1 MCAQLRSLEL
11 AQWEGSLHIGT
22 KYWFFF
28 VLKCE
33 IGISISLYI
42 KKKSQTKQQNC
53 ASRNPFVRVFC
64 VYFNVQRFC
73 FVPLLSLALMPFLLP
88 LQELV
93 LLIFSLGRWAV
104 VSVVNSKKAGVIRQ
118 PPHDL
123 CAFPQSSVPLQ
134 PPHPLFVWTKS
145 VGWGKNFQYLKL
157 KEGVNK
163 GCLTSS
169 PLRF

>member
-33 IGISISLYI
+33 IGISIPLYI
-42 KKKSQTKQQNC
+42 KKKPKKTPKLQQNC
-53 ASRNPFVRVFC
+53 ASRNPFVRVFW
-64 VYFNVQRFC
+64 VYFNFQRFS

-88 LQELV
+88 LQELL

-104 VSVVNSKKAGVIRQ
+104 VSVVNSKGQSAWKRQ
-118 PPHDL
+118 VWSGT
-123 CAFPQSSVPLQ
+123 QSSVPLQ
-134 PPHPLFVWTKS
+134 PPHPF
-145 VGWGKNFQYLKL
+145 VGWSKKFQYLKL